1 MSYSFTFTAKS
12 AADALGQIGG
22 KFDELQ
28 QSQPNH
34 KDDRGPALAV
44 VAVYLALVR
53 RLQEGEHY
61 HVSMHGSLGWSHGAF
76 EGECEYTGAGVGVS
90 ISILR
95 D

>member
-53 RLQEGEHY
+53 RLQEGE
-61 HVSMHGSLGWSHGAF
+61 
-76 EGECEYTGAGVGVS
+76 CEYTGAGVGVS